1 MKTTRT
7 MKLTSMLLLGVLL
20 VSACTQTYSQ
30 APAGTPS
37 AIPTGLFV
45 SPFPSGQDPLKIIA
59 DLGTQT
65 AQAQTA
71 AAGGATVAVNVTP
84 GTPSTEVA
92 GSGTPGVATDETA
105 GATLLPV
112 TVQPGG
118 STFTPTTQVQTTV
131 VVPTISGTTTVTV
144 PTTNATVGPVP
155 SSYTLQKGEFPY
167 CIARR
172 FNLNPNELLNLNS
185 LTTAESTMLN
195 PGLVLSIPQTG
206 NPFPGDRA
214 LNAHPGTYT
223 VPSSDTTIYGVACNY
238 GDVTPQAI
246 AAANNLPVSAILTV
260 GQKLT
265 IP

>member
-1 MKTTRT
+1 MKTNHT
-7 MKLTSMLLLGVLL
+7 MKLTGMLLLGVLL
-20 VSACTQTYSQ
+20 ISACTQTYSQ
-30 APAGTPS
+30 APVGTPS
-37 AIPTGLFV
+37 SIPTGLFV

-65 AQAQTA
+65 AQAETA

-84 GTPSTEVA
+84 GAPSTQAAGTEVTEA
-92 GSGTPGVATDETA
+92 
-105 GATLLPV
+105 ATLLAV
-112 TVQPGG
+112 TVIPGG
-118 STFTPTTQVQTTV
+118 STFTPTTQAQTTI
-131 VVPTISGTTTVTV
+131 VVPTISGTTSA
-144 PTTNATVGPVP
+144 PTTAATVGPVP

-172 FNLNPNELLNLNS
+172 FNVNPNELLNINN
-185 LTTAESTMLN
+185 LTFAESTMLN

-214 LNAHPGTYT
+214 LNAHPATYS

-246 AAANNLPVSAILTV
+246 ATANNLTVSSILSV